1 MSRGQGKESFA
12 ITDSSKNLDEQF
24 KELQEEV
31 HRYRKLLEI
40 NASLQSQMDI
50 DQLLPLIISSSSET
64 IGAEK
69 CLVFIYDADRG
80 VLWTK
85 LDERSRPL
93 VVPRN
98 RGIIGWAFTHNE
110 PTVVSDVHNDERF
123 DSTVDS
129 KLGLRTKSI
138 AAFPLTNRKGE
149 PIGVLEAI
157 NKLNGES
164 FDLKDIQFLG
174 AVSVQIGIAI
184 ENAMLYT
191 ELLRTFESF
200 IDVMAFTIDAKHPV
214 SRGHSRRVAIYS
226 RGIAKE
232 IGLPPKTVEKI
243 YLAGLL
249 HDYGK
254 ISVPDEILR
263 KAGKLTEDE
272 YEQVKRHPLM
282 TYRILSRI
290 HFSREMRDIPLIA
303 AEHHER
309 WDGKGYPFGKKDD
322 QIPLGARI
330 IAVADVFDALTSFR
344 EYHTPLTFAE
354 AKQEIIAQRGKMFD
368 PRVVDAFVRYYDKEL
383 DPYKIRQTLW
393 RTQGK

>member
-1 MSRGQGKESFA
+1 MRRGHP
-12 ITDSSKNLDEQF
+12 TEQTEGVVSEDLEGQF
-24 KELQEEV
+24 EELKEEV
-31 HRYRKLLEI
+31 RRYRKLLEI
-40 NASLQSQMDI
+40 NASLRSEMDL
-50 DQLLPLIISSSSET
+50 DQLIPLIINSSSET
-64 IGAEK
+64 IGAER
-69 CLVFIYDADRG
+69 CLVFIYNPDKG

-85 LDERSRPL
+85 LEEQTRSII
-93 VVPRN
+93 VPRD
-98 RGIIGWAFTHNE
+98 RGIVGWVFTHNE
-110 PTVVSDVHNDERF
+110 PVVVDDVNSDERF
-123 DSTVDS
+123 NPTIDSR
-129 KLGLRTKSI
+129 LGIRTKSI

-149 PIGVLEAI
+149 PIGVFEAI
-157 NKLNGES
+157 NKTNGDS
-164 FDLKDIQFLG
+164 FDLKDVQFLA
-174 AVSVQIGIAI
+174 AVSAQISIAI

-214 SRGHSRRVAIYS
+214 SRGHSRRVALYAK
-226 RGIAKE
+226 GIAKE
-232 IGLPPKTVEKI
+232 MGLPPETVEKI
-243 YLAGLL
+243 YWAGLL

-263 KAGKLTEDE
+263 KADKLTDEE
-272 YEQVKRHPLM
+272 YEQIKRHALM

-303 AEHHER
+303 SEHHER

-344 EYHTPLTFAE
+344 EYHSPMTFAE
-354 AKQEIIAQRGKMFD
+354 AREEIIAQRGKMFD
-368 PRVVDAFVRYYDKEL
+368 PRVVDAFIRYYDKEL

-393 RTQGK
+393 KTQGK